1 MGQSETENQKRPDG
15 AFRAVIDLYAEMTSG
30 YRLLFASALALL
42 VVSQLMYLGFAIAVG
57 KLVDGAIG
65 GHPGNPSPTGWMAAW
80 GINQW
85 ALFLFGLVLVNMIC
99 SFFETCWFQIIGE
112 RAAAEL
118 RTRLLDRLVHL
129 PMGFFSMNRSGDLA
143 SRILADVS
151 LLQEGW
157 INDVRNGISYTVMG
171 LGSVSMLFVISP
183 SLAVFV
189 FLVGF
194 PVVAVAVW
202 FGRKIGKDS
211 KRVQDQLGQT
221 SVISEE
227 AIHGIH
233 RVKTFT
239 NEGYENDRFNKALS
253 DYLTLAKR
261 VAINR
266 AGLFS
271 GILFILMSSS
281 VFLMWYGSYQV
292 QQDRLTP
299 GDFTSFM
306 FFLGFLGNAGGL
318 LAQLTGRI
326 HRMDGAAQ
334 RVRDVLDEKPEDIDE
349 KGTSPERMRGE
360 IEFSKVSF
368 CYPGREQISVLNDI
382 DLHLEAGEC
391 VAVVGPSGAGKSTLM
406 ALLFRLFE
414 PSQGSLNID
423 GRNAKDYPLGWL
435 RNQMAMVPQDV
446 LLFGGTVEEN
456 IAYGRPGASRDEIIK
471 AAQQANAMEF
481 IDQLPAGLDT
491 PAGDR
496 GTQFSG
502 GQRQRIAIA
511 RAILRDPAVLVLDEA
526 TSSLDAENERL
537 VRDALQGLIQKRT
550 TLVIAHRLITV
561 QRADKIIVMKEGK
574 IVEQGSHEELYDTG
588 GFYRQLC
595 DEQQWLI
602 ED

>member
-550 TLVIAHRLITV
+550 TLVIAHRLSTV

>member
-368 CYPGREQISVLNDI
+368 CYPGRAQISVLNDI

-550 TLVIAHRLITV
+550 TLVIAHRLSTV